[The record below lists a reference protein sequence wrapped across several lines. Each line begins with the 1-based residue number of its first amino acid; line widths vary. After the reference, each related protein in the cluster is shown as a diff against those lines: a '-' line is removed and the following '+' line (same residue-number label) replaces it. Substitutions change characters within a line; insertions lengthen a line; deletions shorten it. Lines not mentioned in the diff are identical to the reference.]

1 MKSANFLAAAAVALA
16 AGSAGAS
23 TIYSN
28 GPYDGTITAFTINFG
43 FQVADS
49 FTGSG
54 VATGANFVSWN
65 NTGDTPE
72 TIDWEITSGNPL
84 SGGGFTV
91 LGSGTATIG
100 SSLLA
105 GSPNLYGYDL
115 YSDTI
120 SFSGVTLAGGDYWFM
135 LSNATVASGDPM
147 YWDDNNGPSDAWQEL
162 GSSGGYDLND
172 FNDMPGTNSE
182 AFSILGGGTPEPATW
197 ALMLVGFAGL
207 GSALRLRRARPAAV

>member
-28 GPYDGTITAFTINFG
+28 GPYDGTVGGFIINSG
-43 FQVADS
+43 ASVADS

-65 NTGDTPE
+65 YTSDTPE
-72 TIDWEITSGNPL
+72 TVDWAIANGNPL
-84 SGGGFTV
+84 NGGTIFA
-91 LGSGTATIG
+91 SGTATITPIF
-100 SSLLA
+100 LLTNEI
-105 GSPNLYGYDL
+105 GFDL

-120 SFSGVTLAGGDYWFM
+120 SFSGVTLTGGNYWFE
-135 LSNATVASGDPM
+135 LSDASGANGDPM
-147 YWDDNNGPSDAWQEL
+147 YWDDNNGPSSAWDSASGDL
-162 GSSGGYDLND
+162 TNYSSGFD
-172 FNDMPGTNSE
+172 PGSNSE

-197 ALMLVGFAGL
+197 ALMLAGFAGL
-207 GSALRLRRARPAAV
+207 GSALRLRRARTAAA

>member
-1 MKSANFLAAAAVALA
+1 MKSANFLAATAVALA

-28 GPYDGTITAFTINFG
+28 GPYDGTVLGFTINSG
-43 FQVADS
+43 YSVADS

-65 NTGDTPE
+65 FTGDTPQSV
-72 TIDWEITSGNPL
+72 DWEITSGNPL
-84 SGGGFTV
+84 SGGGFTE
-91 LGSGTATIG
+91 LGSGTATITPAF
-100 SSLLA
+100 LLNN
-105 GSPNLYGYDL
+105 GQGFDL

-135 LSNATVASGDPM
+135 LSDATDTGGNPM
-147 YWDDNNGPSDAWQEL
+147 YWDDNNGPSSAWESDL
-162 GSSGGYDLND
+162 GDLTNYSSGFD
-172 FNDMPGTNSE
+172 PGSNSE

-197 ALMLVGFAGL
+197 ALMLAGFAGL
-207 GSALRLRRARPAAV
+207 GSALRLRRARTAAA

>member
-28 GPYDGTITAFTINFG
+28 GPYNGQVDAFTINFG
-43 FQVADS
+43 ISAADS

-65 NTGDTPE
+65 FVGDTPE
-72 TIDWEITSGNPL
+72 SVDWEITSGNPL

-100 SSLLA
+100 SSLIA
-105 GSPNLYGYDL
+105 GSPNKYGYDL

-120 SFSGVTLAGGDYWFM
+120 SFSGVTLAGGDYWFV
-135 LSNATVASGDPM
+135 LSNATDTGGDPM
-147 YWDDNNGPSDAWQEL
+147 YWDDNNGPSSAWSSIFGDL
-162 GSSGGYDLND
+162 TNDSNAFDPGS
-172 FNDMPGTNSE
+172 NSE
-182 AFSILGGGTPEPATW
+182 AFSILGGGAPEPATW
-197 ALMLVGFAGL
+197 DLVLAGFAGL
-207 GSALRLRRARPAAV
+207 GSALRLRRTRPAAV